1 MFELCCNFLTCSPCP
16 TVNPWAAEVAEAVRL
31 SDAPESPYYG
41 GQGGGS
47 GPAGSSLNFF
57 VPPPIAIAHH
67 LLRQWAQHE
76 GPWFTPEGQEQ
87 QQHGG
92 QQQQRAA
99 AASEPIPVSSL

>member
-1 MFELCCNFLTCSPCP
+1 
-16 TVNPWAAEVAEAVRL
+16 VRL

-41 GQGGGS
+41 GQGSSS
-47 GPAGSSLNFF
+47 GPACSSLNFF

-76 GPWFTPEGQEQ
+76 GPWFAPEGQQ
-87 QQHGG
+87 QQYGG
-92 QQQQRAA
+92 QQQEAA